1 MNFLTKYWL
10 RLKWKQQN
18 YQPPIEKSDE
28 EHVCAFCNEHYT
40 GNYCPQ
46 CGLQY
51 GRERFTWR
59 SILLN
64 LMDLWGVGKRNVFRT
79 IWHLLWRPGHL
90 MYDFLRYKHR
100 AYFPPVPLLVA
111 TCLLFTLLVNVFNIK
126 WSQDLDSVYEIHNSV
141 EKTKADVNKT
151 MGVQDVPMTAEEQL
165 EEKQLEEALNKQMMS
180 LEELLKAERQW
191 SRNHMEY
198 SLVISTLLFILLAS
212 WIFYQSPRIQLSIVE
227 SFYVQIYIACQ
238 MMLIAI
244 PYTLING
251 EITESSWL
259 PYPLPSILAFAILV
273 VDYYQ
278 LCGYS
283 LWGTIWRLIAM
294 VCVYILVGTI
304 IGLILTVTFVLAPVV
319 TGFSIGICTFPP
331 IN

>member
-1 MNFLTKYWL
+1 MNFFTKLWL
-10 RLKWKQQN
+10 RLEWKQQN

-28 EHVCAFCNEHYT
+28 EHVCAFCNEHYS

-51 GRERFTWR
+51 GRERFTWKTV
-59 SILLN
+59 SLN
-64 LMDLWGVGKRNVFRT
+64 LMDLWGIGNRNVFLT
-79 IWHLLWRPGHL
+79 IWHLLWRPGYL
-90 MYDFLRYKHR
+90 IYDFLRNKHR

-111 TCLLFTLLVNVFNIK
+111 ICLLFTLFVNIFNIK
-126 WSQDLDSVYEIHNSV
+126 WSNDLDSVYDLHTTV
-141 EKTKADVNKT
+141 EKTRAETNKT
-151 MGVQDVPMTAEEQL
+151 LEEQGEIKTEEQQIVEKKI
-165 EEKQLEEALNKQMMS
+165 EEKLDKRMLS

-191 SRNHMEY
+191 SRDHIEY

-251 EITESSWL
+251 EITESSTL

-294 VCVYILVGTI
+294 IGVYILVGTI
-304 IGLILTVTFVLAPVV
+304 LGIMFTIIFVLAP
-319 TGFSIGICTFPP
+319 TFTSFAAGFFTLLPVF
-331 IN
+331 